1 MGNVAQSASTPEV
14 RRSAIYIVSFGHGG
28 THWLG
33 ATFLTILPFITT
45 DLGLTYAEAGLLV
58 SAYYVGSTLANVPS
72 GMVVDLTGRRLPFQ
86 ILALAVGSAALA
98 GIGLSTHYL
107 ALAAM
112 AAVMGAANMMWH
124 PAAIS
129 YLSIRF
135 PRARGFAL
143 AVHGLGASLGD
154 ALGPL
159 SAGALLTALTWNEA
173 ALVNAVPILLIA
185 GVLVFVIDRGPATTD
200 PAGATRLGLRDYAG
214 GIRRLLKTRALW
226 VLCCLAGFRTMA
238 QQGLVTFLPLYL
250 AHELGIGPFWMG
262 FTMMMLQ
269 AGGAVAGPFAGA
281 ASDRIGRRSIVLV
294 GVLASTI
301 GILALTLVSS
311 LPAYVAGVSIL
322 GFVMFAVRPVI
333 QSWTMD
339 LTPPEL
345 GASVTSMLFGTQSAL
360 ATVMPIIGGFL
371 ADSFG
376 LVSVFYFLAAVMLLA
391 NVLALLVPGGTR

>member
-1 MGNVAQSASTPEV
+1 M
-14 RRSAIYIVSFGHGG
+14 
-28 THWLG
+28 
-33 ATFLTILPFITT
+33 
-45 DLGLTYAEAGLLV
+45 
-58 SAYYVGSTLANVPS
+58 
-72 GMVVDLTGRRLPFQ
+72 
-86 ILALAVGSAALA
+86 
-98 GIGLSTHYL
+98 
-107 ALAAM
+107 
-112 AAVMGAANMMWH
+112 
-124 PAAIS
+124 
-129 YLSIRF
+129 
-135 PRARGFAL
+135 
-143 AVHGLGASLGD
+143 
-154 ALGPL
+154 
-159 SAGALLTALTWNEA
+159 TWNEA

-281 ASDRIGRRSIVLV
+281 ASDRIGRRSIVLA

-345 GASVTSMLFGTQSAL
+345 GASVTSMLFGTS
-360 ATVMPIIGGFL
+360 PR
-371 ADSFG
+371 S
-376 LVSVFYFLAAVMLLA
+376 
-391 NVLALLVPGGTR
+391 PR